1 MAKIRRD
8 GTEAVSYFPSPNHR
22 PLRVVA
28 AGTLFQTHILSVPSH
43 PEPGGAVRAQSVE
56 KTRGGSA
63 NLVWFPWLLWAQK
76 FAEASSKILSLLAQF
91 SHVDAAL
98 VASLGANEE
107 GKRVLK
113 DLENEGVDT
122 RYCKIWKD
130 AGIPSAWVMHA
141 GESLSGLGLTIHC

>member
-8 GTEAVSYFPSPNHR
+8 GSEATSYFPSSNSR

-28 AGTLFQTHILSVPSH
+28 AGTLFQTHTLSVPNH

-63 NLVWFPWLLWAQK
+63 NLVRPSHCSTRDNLTESLH
-76 FAEASSKILSLLAQF
+76 KILSLLAQF
-91 SHVDAAL
+91 SNVDAAL
-98 VASLGANEE
+98 VAPLGGNEE

-122 RYCKIWKD
+122 RYCKIWKES
-130 AGIPSAWVMHA
+130 GIPSAWVMHA
-141 GESLSGLGLTIHC
+141 GEHLQALARD